1 MSVPGT
7 AGQTPSFAIVRTG
20 SGPDTIFSTRETSNK
35 PQLVVGGGEE
45 PPPPTNQA
53 PTVNAGSDISISE
66 PGTYELRLT
75 ASDGT
80 LTAEDRVTVTV
91 AAALTNRGPAT

>member
-1 MSVPGT
+1 MT

-45 PPPPTNQA
+45 PPPPT
-53 PTVNAGSDISISE
+53 TR
-66 PGTYELRLT
+66 LR
-75 ASDGT
+75 
-80 LTAEDRVTVTV
+80 R
-91 AAALTNRGPAT
+91 